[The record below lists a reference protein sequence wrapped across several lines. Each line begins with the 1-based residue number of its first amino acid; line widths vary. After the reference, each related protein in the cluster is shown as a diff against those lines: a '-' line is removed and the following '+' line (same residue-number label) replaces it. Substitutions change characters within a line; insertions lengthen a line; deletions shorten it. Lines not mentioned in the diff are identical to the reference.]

1 MIEQIG
7 LFAIPRGIAP
17 VTGLLTFLRAGAGQ
31 WRAALAVLVLP
42 FVLLAWMVWLAE
54 TEGANGMA
62 GLVVVVV
69 LLLFVL
75 PMLVGGAIGMA
86 PGAWRRRQRLH
97 HGTID

>member
-1 MIEQIG
+1 
-7 LFAIPRGIAP
+7 
-17 VTGLLTFLRAGAGQ
+17 
-31 WRAALAVLVLP
+31 
-42 FVLLAWMVWLAE
+42 
-54 TEGANGMA
+54 
-62 GLVVVVV
+62 VV